1 VVETAAV
8 SRTLPPSNKGIQRT
22 AKAIRY
28 ERVRRPP
35 LMPNRLATALAFSG
49 GGRSWRTDRG

>member
-1 VVETAAV
+1 VLETAAV

-28 ERVRRPP
+28 ERAQRPP
-35 LMPNRLATALAFSG
+35 LMPNTLGTRSHLPDQVG
-49 GGRSWRTDRG
+49 GQPWES